1 MKEYHFP
8 LATDELRLA
17 FLQSTEPLCP
27 DVQRL
32 IWDEVIY
39 CTQPTEPPSKPRKC
53 PTYSRLS
60 GTSLPRN
67 LIHTLSKR

>member
-8 LATDELRLA
+8 LVTDELRIA

-32 IWDEVIY
+32 IWHEVLH
-39 CTQPTEPPSKPRKC
+39 CTQPIDPPATPRKC
-53 PTYSRLS
+53 PAYSRLPS
-60 GTSLPRN
+60 VSLPRN
-67 LIHTLSKR
+67 LFP